1 MQIIDTNVLIP
12 QIIDKIMGF
21 LTHDAGLSKDFL
33 DFTQFN
39 VKSLSQD
46 EKRART
52 LTYLYSRRVSGKS
65 VFDYYLSKNLN
76 LIQKELVVVDALK
89 NAFNGVFE
97 VKKVFKDGFELYSI
111 INEKTY
117 QANAMNTMTAF
128 RGAYQGSFLYCCLC
142 KIDGQYYVFDVRA
155 ITGADKT
162 GGAQRYAI
170 SKIIENPDVVFY
182 DNDEKLAEIKAQ
194 IGRFE
199 QKFKECFESDEVITT
214 NKFADTVINA
224 FNDYCE
230 SGNEEIKDIVKN
242 GLEKPSKYTY
252 FPTNDFHFTNENL
265 AKKSIAGFS
274 AQGSTYDVGILF
286 IENSGLFAI
295 PFFGTFCKIF
305 ENDDYKTVPN
315 YDQCLKNFLNN
326 DKIPS
331 IILTYVAK
339 KYPNFADRVNE
350 IEGFNLS
357 FEQILRRFK
366 SHNLGKP
373 VIAPASILY
382 SSKVFAQI
390 MTKEVEDEE
399 NASKP
404 VIPKVGRNEP
414 CPCGSGKKYKN
425 CCGK

>member
-1 MQIIDTNVLIP
+1 MQIIDTNILIP
-12 QIIDKIMGF
+12 QIIDKIMDF
-21 LTHDAGLSKDFL
+21 LIKDVGISKDFL
-33 DFTQFN
+33 DFSQFN
-39 VKSLSQD
+39 LKNLSQD

-52 LTYLYSRRVSGKS
+52 LTYLYSRRISGKS

-76 LIQKELVVVDALK
+76 LIQKELVVIDALK
-89 NAFNGVFE
+89 NAFSGVFE
-97 VKKVFKDGFELYSI
+97 VKKVYKDGFELYSI

-128 RGAYQGSFLYCCLC
+128 RGTYQGAFLYCCLC
-142 KIDGQYYVFDVRA
+142 KIEGQYYVFDVRA
-155 ITGADKT
+155 ITGSDNV

-170 SKIIENPDVVFY
+170 SKIIENPDMVFY
-182 DNDEKLAEIKAQ
+182 DNDKKLAEIRAQ
-194 IGRFE
+194 IGEFE
-199 QKFKECFESDEVITT
+199 QKFKECFNSNEVITT
-214 NKFADTVINA
+214 NKFADTIINA
-224 FNDYCE
+224 FNDFCE
-230 SGNEEIKDIVKN
+230 TGNEEIKKIVEN
-242 GLEKPSKYTY
+242 GIVTPEKYTY
-252 FPTNDFHFTNENL
+252 FPTNDFNFTTENF

-274 AQGSTYDVGILF
+274 AQGNTYDVGIIF

-305 ENDDYKTVPN
+305 ENRDYKTVPN

-331 IILTYVAK
+331 IVLTYVAK
-339 KYPNFADRVNE
+339 KYPNFADRINE
-350 IEGFNLS
+350 IEKINLTL
-357 FEQILRRFK
+357 EQILRRFK
-366 SHNLGKP
+366 PHNIGKP

-399 NASKP
+399 NAAKP
-404 VIPKVGRNEP
+404 QIPKVGRNEP